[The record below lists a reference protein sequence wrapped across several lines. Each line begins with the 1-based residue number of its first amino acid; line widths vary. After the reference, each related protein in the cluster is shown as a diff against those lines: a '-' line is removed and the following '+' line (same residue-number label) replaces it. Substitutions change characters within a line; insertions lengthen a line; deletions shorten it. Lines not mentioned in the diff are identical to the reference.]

1 MFRFRLQR
9 VLDYRRLRIEHLEDD
24 AQQMSQRLQQEEA
37 RLAEFQAASQQQQEH
52 LATLA
57 VVRGEALQM
66 RRRYYQE
73 LAVQTAQQQ
82 LVVQEAVQALRAKQQ
97 ELVTARQEEKV
108 LEGMAE
114 KAQQRYHLTLARHE
128 QQLLDEIA
136 IARSRYDY

>member
-9 VLDYRRLRIEHLEDD
+9 VLDYRRLRVEHLEND
-24 AQQMSQRLQQEEA
+24 AQQMAHHLQQEEA
-37 RLAEFQAASQQQQEH
+37 RLAEFQAASQHQQEH
-52 LATLA
+52 LATLSM
-57 VVRGEALQM
+57 VCGEDLQM
-66 RRRYYQE
+66 WHRYYRE
-73 LAVQTAQQQ
+73 LAGQIAQQQ
-82 LVVQEAVQALRAKQQ
+82 LVVQEAVQALSAKQQ